1 MRVVSPFVSLSIAIS
16 CAFFFFFFSP
26 GFFLFLGADFSKSL
40 GNSGERQQ
48 KHGRLAANKLL

>member
-16 CAFFFFFFSP
+16 FAFFSFFSP

>member
-1 MRVVSPFVSLSIAIS
+1 MRAVSPFVSIHRDLSR
-16 CAFFFFFFSP
+16 FFFLYYR
-26 GFFLFLGADFSKSL
+26 FFLFLGADFSKSL